1 MSWLYLLLA
10 IAAFAVAFKT
20 ASTALMVVAL
30 IVAFALVIAWLM
42 GLLAARLESRSGNP
56 AMIVDPAEL
65 TRLRE
70 QAEARQAAAAN
81 TEPPTV

>member
-20 ASTALMVVAL
+20 SSTGLMVIAL
-30 IVAFALVIAWLM
+30 LVGFVLLIALLM
-42 GLLAARLESRSGNP
+42 RVLAARLESRSSDP
-56 AMIVDPAEL
+56 SMIVDPAEL

-70 QAEARQAAAAN
+70 QAEARRAASPG
-81 TEPPTV
+81 TEPPAV